1 MAVLVSIQ
9 GRLVGRTLGTKALVL
24 GRLHSA
30 KDLRAKYSVETD
42 RKDAFELVIIEEDLS
57 EITATATPSIAPVDQ
72 SPGKGE
78 REAYI
83 VPSNIFEHFLPS
95 TNNSQASPFS
105 LFDVK
110 FNDDLVGLQAAWE
123 WSQPEFQSLP
133 FVSPTGYYYQHDA
146 HQLWW
151 SQTAHIS
158 ASTLG
163 TNSANLDYYELDR
176 HLDDQTLVVQLKNAS
191 IYKVEQLKEFA
202 KWSQEEKRNFLITTL
217 NITQFCAEMIVWKI
231 TDVLKV

>member
-1 MAVLVSIQ
+1 MFVNSHWHIECSIPS
-9 GRLVGRTLGTKALVL
+9 V
-24 GRLHSA
+24 
-30 KDLRAKYSVETD
+30 KDLP
-42 RKDAFELVIIEEDLS
+42 
-57 EITATATPSIAPVDQ
+57 EITATATPSIAPVDR

-83 VPSNIFEHFLPS
+83 VPSDIFEHFLPS

-105 LFDVK
+105 LFDAK
-110 FNDDLVGLQAAWE
+110 FDDDLVGLQAAWE

-176 HLDDQTLVVQLKNAS
+176 YLDDQTLVVQLKNAG